1 MMTPSRITGCLLGA
15 AVGDA
20 LGMPGETGPARIS
33 HLEAVYHRA
42 WRGHPN
48 HDLLAGQYT
57 DDTQMMLLSA
67 RLLADGAWTAG
78 RYATEL
84 AALYDRGELRFP
96 DGAVQAA
103 CDRILTRGPE
113 GAAVRSETAGCI
125 PAVIPFALAGA
136 ASEEMEARVA
146 ECVGVTHEHPT
157 ARAAAL
163 TVARLIRALLRDG
176 TYPVETAATLAAAED
191 ETLGVRLRTALRLER
206 EGMALED
213 ALPLIGNDV
222 TVTQT
227 LPLAFFLLSRYR
239 DPYTVLAVAAHIG
252 GNSDTIGCIC
262 GACLGAA
269 GGAEFLPRDL
279 VDGLEGRGE
288 IIALGGRLAD
298 LTSNR
303 HKSEHHDSV

>member
-1 MMTPSRITGCLLGA
+1 MMTSSRITGCLLGA

-33 HLEAVYHRA
+33 HLEAVYRRA

-67 RLLADGAWTAG
+67 RLLADGAWTAD

-125 PAVIPFALAGA
+125 PAVIPFALTCTDDELG
-136 ASEEMEARVA
+136 ERVA
-146 ECVGVTHEHPT
+146 ACVGVTHDHPT
-157 ARAAAL
+157 ARVAAL
-163 TVARLIRALLRDG
+163 TVARLIRALLRDEE
-176 TYPVETAATLAAAED
+176 YPVETAATLAAAED
-191 ETLGVRLRTALRLER
+191 EALGVRLRTALRLER

-222 TVTQT
+222 TATQT
-227 LPLAFFLLSRYR
+227 LPLALFLLARYR

-269 GGAEFLPRDL
+269 GGAEILPRDL

-288 IIALGGRLAD
+288 ITALGGRLAD
-298 LTSNR
+298 LSSNR